1 MSDSGRVIGE
11 CRHGAN
17 FASCPMCEI
26 ERFQKLTRDMGP
38 LPTTMGPTTAEVAR
52 AEAATLRAA
61 LARLLAACERLRDV
75 RARRDA
81 DESEYAASGMTY
93 SFDVLRAAEAEFDAA
108 MDEARKVLTEDAPR
122 AR

>member
-11 CRHGAN
+11 CRHGRN
-17 FASCPMCEI
+17 PSTCERCEAE

-61 LARLLAACERLRDV
+61 LARLVAACERSH
-75 RARRDA
+75 RAGCRTADA
-81 DESEYAASGMTY
+81 
-93 SFDVLRAAEAEFDAA
+93 AEFDAA
-108 MDEARKVLTEDAPR
+108 LAASKQVLGGGTR
-122 AR
+122 Q